1 MILPT
6 GAKSFK
12 EAMKMGTEVYHWL
25 RMQIIAKFGKKSKT
39 CSSVGEEGG
48 FAPETKKPND
58 VLQLIK
64 KAIQKAGYTG
74 RVEVGIDAA
83 ASAFFKKGTSLLFH
97 RPDGMIITGWL

>member
-1 MILPT
+1 
-6 GAKSFK
+6 
-12 EAMKMGTEVYHWL
+12 
-25 RMQIIAKFGKKSKT
+25 MQIIAKFGKKSKT

-58 VLQLIK
+58 IFQLIK

-83 ASAFFKKGTSLLFH
+83 ASAFFKKGMTGSPRCFSILYNI
-97 RPDGMIITGWL
+97 IITVWF